1 MTTLATGTFEITRT
15 PHPGYETPQGPI
27 IGRMSFAK
35 TFSGDLQATSTVEML
50 SAGTDV
56 RGSAGYVAIECVKG
70 TLGGRSGGFI
80 LQHFGTMNRG
90 SAELLVAVIP
100 DSGTGELA
108 GLSGQMRIEIVET
121 QHSYSFEYQLG
132 AGAV

>member
-15 PHPGYETPQGPI
+15 PHPGHETAQGPV
-27 IGRMSFAK
+27 IGRMSIEK
-35 TFSGDLQATSTVEML
+35 TFFGDLQATSTVEML
-50 SAGTDV
+50 SAGTNV

-70 TLGGRSGGFI
+70 TLGGRSGGFV

-108 GLSGQMRIEIVET
+108 GLSGQMRIEIVEK
-121 QHSYSFEYQLG
+121 QHSYSFEYQLDG
-132 AGAV
+132 AA